1 MSITVSLRKSR
12 SRRLARINF
21 RWAQGLLGAVILSGQ
36 LAAAQPAKFDDAAA
50 CPKLEVDPNNIRDYR
65 ARDSNSTQKWGID
78 DNMANH
84 MGPVI
89 EHIRAGEY
97 SHRVIADINF
107 TLAHWPNHLLALQYL
122 TRYDLGGGKQYE
134 FMSTACFFARARQ
147 FAPDDVGVILV
158 DAYYHW
164 KKGDT
169 TGAMSLYEAA
179 LKIDPDS
186 ADAHYNLGLMY
197 IKLGNYAK
205 ASEQAQA
212 AYGTGYPLPGLR
224 EKLVAAGYPA
234 AEYSERAETS
244 SSTID
249 PGSKP
254 AQAPAQ

>member
-1 MSITVSLRKSR
+1 MSITVRFRKSR
-12 SRRLARINF
+12 SRLGARTYS
-21 RWAQGLLGAVILSGQ
+21 RWAQIVLAALILPGQ
-36 LAAAQPAKFDDAAA
+36 LTAAQPPRIDDATA

-84 MGPVI
+84 MGPAI

-147 FAPDDVGVILV
+147 FAPDDVGVILL
-158 DAYYHW
+158 DAYYSW

-169 TGAMSLYEAA
+169 AGAISLYEAA
-179 LKIDPDS
+179 LKVDPDS

-205 ASEQAQA
+205 ASEEAQA
-212 AYGTGYPLPGLR
+212 AYGSGYPLPGLR
-224 EKLVAAGYPA
+224 EKLIAAGYPA
-234 AEYSERAETS
+234 ADYAERAQS
-244 SSTID
+244 SSDATD
-249 PGSKP
+249 RGSGLP
-254 AQAPAQ
+254 LAPVQ